1 MGGGS
6 SALARRLTSITQSE
20 IPGFVRLNF
29 LSLSVLAELFATLA
43 GALLALWLRYNGPDP
58 SLSFAIMIDILLIV
72 VIGGMGTMYGAVI
85 GSTLSSGSLSCRMR

>member
-1 MGGGS
+1 M
-6 SALARRLTSITQSE
+6 TSITQSE

-58 SLSFAIMIDILLIV
+58 TLSFVIMIDILLIV

-85 GSTLSSGSLSCRMR
+85 GSTLSSRSLSCRMR